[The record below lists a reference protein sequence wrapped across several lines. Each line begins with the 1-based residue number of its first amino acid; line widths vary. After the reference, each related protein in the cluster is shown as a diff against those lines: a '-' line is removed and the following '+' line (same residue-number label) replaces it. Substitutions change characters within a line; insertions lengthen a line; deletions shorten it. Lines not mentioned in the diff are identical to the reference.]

1 VKRVVFDTDIGI
13 DDAMALLFLHY
24 APEVHIEAIC
34 TVAGNASLDN
44 VTRNALYVCERF
56 AIDAPVYRG
65 APGPIGPALG
75 KEHPDFVHGSNG
87 LGNISFAPPQRS
99 AGELEAADALV
110 ALARR
115 YPGELSVVA
124 VGRLSNLALALER
137 CPELPE
143 LVAELVVMG
152 GVFMRGD
159 HVGNV
164 SPVAEANIAG
174 DPRAADRVFG
184 SGLRTTIV
192 GLDVTQETRMDD
204 AFIDALRDGA
214 GDAGAFIHAITRFYF
229 DFYSGVNG
237 RRVCPIHDSSA
248 VACLLEPGL
257 YRRERG
263 PVRVVEDGIAMG
275 QTILGHYPDR
285 YASDAW
291 GSRPSCDVCVGVD
304 ADAVKALY
312 QRTLARAATT

>member
-24 APEVHIEAIC
+24 APQAHIEAIC

-56 AIDAPVYRG
+56 GIDAPVYRG
-65 APGPIGPALG
+65 APGPIGPTLG
-75 KEHPDFVHGSNG
+75 TEHPDFVHGRNG
-87 LGNISFAPPQRS
+87 LGNISFAEPQRG
-99 AGELEAADALV
+99 AETLAAADALV
-110 ALARR
+110 TLARR
-115 YPGELSVVA
+115 HPGEISVVA
-124 VGRLSNLALALER
+124 VGRLSNLALALHR

-143 LVAELVVMG
+143 LLREIVVMG
-152 GVFMRGD
+152 GVFMRRD

-184 SGLRTTIV
+184 SGVRTTIV
-192 GLDVTQETRMDD
+192 GLDVTQETPMDD
-204 AFIDALRDGA
+204 AFVDALRGNA

-237 RRVCPIHDSSA
+237 SRVCPIHDSSA
-248 VACLLEPGL
+248 VACLLAPEL
-257 YRRERG
+257 YGRESG
-263 PVRVVEDGIAMG
+263 PVRVACDGIAMG
-275 QTILGHYPDR
+275 QTILGPHAER

-291 GSRPSCDVCVGVD
+291 RDRPSCEVCVHVD
-304 ADAVKALY
+304 ADAVRALY
-312 QRTLARAATT
+312 LNTLARAAMT